1 MVRNLSARHSLSQMS
16 ATYAKVQLL
25 LVKHDSDIP
34 GPGRKGARTG
44 QRNKVTKSSMKIML
58 LSALSLSTQAAP

>member
-44 QRNKVTKSSMKIML
+44 QRNNTKSSMKIML